1 MTNPSTIVATHF
13 KDDQVAPIHCC
24 ALQAM
29 SLTKPTSF
37 IDVQRS
43 LVIFLHQRNDV
54 RQAELNEGVFEDRP
68 DECSIDH

>member
-1 MTNPSTIVATHF
+1 
-13 KDDQVAPIHCC
+13 
-24 ALQAM
+24 M